1 MAGAAVLPFLGSV
14 IGGFQQSANID
25 KQIAANKAENRDT
38 RLYNLN
44 LAKMQNQWNI
54 EQWSRENAYNSP
66 SAVAARMEAA
76 GLNRDLAYS
85 QGGMF
90 QASASS
96 PELTSGAPATPS
108 RIVTGKQIGRA
119 HV

>member
-1 MAGAAVLPFLGSV
+1 MAGAFLLFLGSV

-25 KQIAANKAENRDT
+25 RQIAANKAENRET

-54 EQWSRENAYNSP
+54 DQWRRENEYNSP
-66 SAVAARMEAA
+66 SAVAARMKAA
-76 GLNRDLAYS
+76 GLNPDLAYS

-90 QASASS
+90 QPSATS
-96 PELTSGAPATPS
+96 PELTSGSPATPADVS
-108 RIVTGKQIGRA
+108 
-119 HV
+119 